1 MKLNMMLLGALLL
14 AFGCAQKP
22 MADTAKKSDLLK
34 AVAEAYYMAYNKA
47 DVEGQTKLMTDDM
60 IYHSNSDKI
69 RVGKD
74 AYHKYTVGL
83 FKEIDEKCIDIKYFV
98 DEAQGVVTAQSRV
111 EGKYVTSS
119 EGLPKAK
126 GQKYNIPVVEVFEIK
141 DGKIKKL
148 TTYYNEDLWKT
159 QISKKQ

>member
-1 MKLNMMLLGALLL
+1 MKLNMMLLGLLF
-14 AFGCAQKP
+14 AFGCAQK
-22 MADTAKKSDLLK
+22 AVTATPNRSAELK
-34 AVAEAYYMAYNKA
+34 AISEAYYTAYNA
-47 DVEGQTKLMTDDM
+47 EDIEGQIKIMADDV

-69 RVGKD
+69 RTGTQ
-74 AYHKYTVGL
+74 AYRKYTEGL

-98 DEAQGVVTAQSRV
+98 DEAQGVVTAQSRA

-119 EGLPKAK
+119 DGLPKAK

-141 DGKIKKL
+141 SGKISKL

>member
-1 MKLNMMLLGALLL
+1 MKLNMLLL
-14 AFGCAQKP
+14 AVLFSFGCAQK
-22 MADTAKKSDLLK
+22 AITTTANKSDVYK
-34 AVAEAYYMAYNKA
+34 AVAEAYYTAYNA
-47 DVEGQTKLMTDDM
+47 EDVEGQIKLMTDDVV
-60 IYHSNSDKI
+60 YHSNSDKI
-69 RVGKD
+69 RTGAK
-74 AYHKYTVGL
+74 AYRKYTIGL

-98 DEAQGVVTAQSRV
+98 DETQGVVTAQSRA

-119 EGLPKAK
+119 DGLPKAK

-141 DGKIKKL
+141 NGKISKL